1 MSGSGG
7 GHDDRAGRR
16 AEMGADM
23 GERHNDGQVFGRRRV
38 HPRGTASVPADAAGS
53 AALEALLAAA
63 LREGA
68 LDAEAEQR
76 AVAAFRAV
84 RDAGAP
90 QARTRRR
97 DDWRPLGHRRVR
109 SSVKATVC
117 LFLAGLT
124 LSGVAFAAIGPGGS
138 FGGGDSGGHGR
149 RQPSPGASDRWSG
162 APDSATSHVPNASV
176 SPDRPDTAQDT
187 EAHCRAYEQVKN
199 RGNAIGST
207 AWQRLVEAAGGEQ
220 NVAAYCAEQLAQ
232 DDGNS
237 GKSDQSGKAEKAGRA
252 PAASRTPEPGEQTE
266 KADKGRGKNK

>member
-1 MSGSGG
+1 MSGSDG
-7 GHDDRAGRR
+7 GHDRRAGRR

-23 GERHNDGQVFGRRRV
+23 GERHSDGQVFGRRRV
-38 HPRGTASVPADAAGS
+38 HPRGAASAPADAAGS

-63 LREGA
+63 LREDA

-90 QARTRRR
+90 QARSRRR
-97 DDWRPLGHRRVR
+97 DDWRQLGHRRAR
-109 SSVKATVC
+109 SSVKATLC

-124 LSGVAFAAIGPGGS
+124 LGGVAFAAIGPGGS
-138 FGGGDSGGHGR
+138 VDGGDDGGHGR
-149 RQPSPGASDRWSG
+149 RQPTPGATDRLSG
-162 APDSATSHVPNASV
+162 APDTASSRVPDTSV

-207 AWQRLVEAAGGEQ
+207 AWQRLAEAAGGEQ

-232 DDGNS
+232 DDGKPGNS
-237 GKSDQSGKAEKAGRA
+237 AEPGKAGKVSRA
-252 PAASRTPEPGEQTE
+252 PAASRTPGPGEQTE
-266 KADKGRGKNK
+266 KAAKARGKDK

>member
-23 GERHNDGQVFGRRRV
+23 GERHSDGQVFGRRRV
-38 HPRGTASVPADAAGS
+38 HPGDSASASAGAAGS

-124 LSGVAFAAIGPGGS
+124 LGGVAYAAIGPDGS
-138 FGGGDSGGHGR
+138 FDGGNSGGHGR
-149 RQPSPGASDRWSG
+149 RQPSPSAPDRSSG
-162 APDSATSHVPNASV
+162 APDPATSPVPDTSV

-187 EAHCRAYEQVKN
+187 EAHCRAYEQVKD

-207 AWQRLVEAAGGEQ
+207 AWQRLVEAAGGER

-232 DDGNS
+232 DGGKPGKSGES
-237 GKSDQSGKAEKAGRA
+237 GKA
-252 PAASRTPEPGEQTE
+252 PAASRTPGPGEQTE
-266 KADKGRGKNK
+266 EAAKARGKSK

>member
-1 MSGSGG
+1 
-7 GHDDRAGRR
+7 
-16 AEMGADM
+16 M

-220 NVAAYCAEQLAQ
+220 NVAVYCAEQLAQ

-266 KADKGRGKNK
+266 KADKGRGKTK

>member
-1 MSGSGG
+1 
-7 GHDDRAGRR
+7 
-16 AEMGADM
+16 M
-23 GERHNDGQVFGRRRV
+23 GERQSDGQVFGRRRV
-38 HPRGTASVPADAAGS
+38 HPGGTASAPAGAAGS

-84 RDAGAP
+84 REAGAP

-109 SSVKATVC
+109 SSVKVTVC

-124 LSGVAFAAIGPGGS
+124 LGGVAFAAIGPDGS
-138 FGGGDSGGHGR
+138 SGGGDGGGHGR
-149 RQPSPGASDRWSG
+149 RQPSPSAPDRSSG
-162 APDSATSHVPNASV
+162 APESATSPVPDTSV
-176 SPDRPDTAQDT
+176 SSDRPDTAQDT

-199 RGNAIGST
+199 RGDAVGST
-207 AWQRLVEAAGGEQ
+207 AWERLVEAAGGEQ

-232 DDGNS
+232 NDGKPSKS
-237 GKSDQSGKAEKAGRA
+237 GESGKAGKASRA
-252 PAASRTPEPGEQTE
+252 PAASRTPGPAEQSE
-266 KADKGRGKNK
+266 SAAKAREKNK